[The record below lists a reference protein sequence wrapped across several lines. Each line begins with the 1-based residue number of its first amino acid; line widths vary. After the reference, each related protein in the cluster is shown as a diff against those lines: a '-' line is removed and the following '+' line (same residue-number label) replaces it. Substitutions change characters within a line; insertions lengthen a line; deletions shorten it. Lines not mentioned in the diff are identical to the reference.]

1 VRMLGRPPLPLLL
14 PLVAP
19 VASAVR
25 RAGLVDFSTDQLRFL
40 LYGRVVD
47 NSRLKKAFGFTPGFT
62 TRAALEDFI
71 RGRRIQQVL
80 PRETVEQWER
90 DLYAFLRRRGN
101 QQVEEART

>member
-1 VRMLGRPPLPLLL
+1 M
-14 PLVAP
+14 
-19 VASAVR
+19 
-25 RAGLVDFSTDQLRFL
+25 DFSTDQLRFL

>member
-1 VRMLGRPPLPLLL
+1 M
-14 PLVAP
+14 
-19 VASAVR
+19 
-25 RAGLVDFSTDQLRFL
+25 GLVLGGALGNLTDRIIRGSGLD
-40 LYGRVVD
+40 GRVVD